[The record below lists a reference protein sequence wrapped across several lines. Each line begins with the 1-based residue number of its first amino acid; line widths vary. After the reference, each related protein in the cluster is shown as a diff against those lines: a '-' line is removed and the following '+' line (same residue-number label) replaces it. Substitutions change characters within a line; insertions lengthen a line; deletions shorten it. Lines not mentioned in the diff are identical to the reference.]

1 MGDDLVNWWL
11 TILFKKKKGD
21 DPTRVTSVGRQTCQL
36 GHHWL
41 AWPSVWIISTS
52 ICQKNGDILY
62 TSSCPPDLLTTWL
75 NRFDSEIEIP
85 IYSRLD
91 FEILLRQ
98 INVQINDV
106 CKTPLWSCATLTAR
120 HMQQLCLH
128 IVFTHSEL
136 VGRLPSNEK
145 FDHTSLG
152 RNNNISILNQFFGS
166 LFF

>member
-11 TILFKKKKGD
+11 TILFKKKRGSD
-21 DPTRVTSVGRQTCQL
+21 LTRVTSVGRQTCQL

-52 ICQKNGDILY
+52 TCQKNGDILY
-62 TSSCPPDLLTTWL
+62 TSSYPPDLLTAWL

-98 INVQINDV
+98 INVQMNGVSFDLVQRSQPVI
-106 CKTPLWSCATLTAR
+106 CSSSIYISFLLIPGWRAGCPATRNLIM
-120 HMQQLCLH
+120 HLFDEIIIYLYW
-128 IVFTHSEL
+128 IIFL
-136 VGRLPSNEK
+136 VRS
-145 FDHTSLG
+145 FS
-152 RNNNISILNQFFGS
+152 S
-166 LFF
+166 